1 MNIIVVSDTHMP
13 KKGKKLPFLLQE
25 EMKKADLVIH
35 AGDWQ
40 TPDIYEEFQKFGN
53 LYGVYGN
60 VDGEEMKRLVPRR
73 QLLNVEGYKIGVVH
87 GHGEKKTTEK
97 RAVAEF
103 EEDEV
108 DLIIFGHS
116 HLPLL
121 KFSKKTMLFNPGSA
135 ADKRRLPHYS
145 FGKITL
151 NQGITAQHIFYDSLD

>member
-1 MNIIVVSDTHMP
+1 QQ
-13 KKGKKLPFLLQE
+13 F
-25 EMKKADLVIH
+25 
-35 AGDWQ
+35 GD
-40 TPDIYEEFQKFGN
+40 

-60 VDGEEMKRLVPRR
+60 VDGEDMKRLVPRR

-97 RAVAEF
+97 RAAAEF
-103 EEDEV
+103 EEEDV

-135 ADKRRLPHYS
+135 TDKRRPPHYS

-151 NQGITAQHIFYDSLD
+151 NKGITAQHIFYDSLD

>member
-1 MNIIVVSDTHMP
+1 MEIVVVSDTHMP
-13 KKGKKLPFLLQE
+13 KKNKPMPDRLKQ

-40 TPDIYEEFQKFGN
+40 TPEVYEEFQQYGK
-53 LYGVYGN
+53 LIGVYGN
-60 VDGEEMKRLVPRR
+60 VDTDEIKQLVPRR
-73 QLLNVEGYKIGVVH
+73 QIISIQGFSIGIVH

-97 RAVAEF
+97 RVVEEF
-103 EEDEV
+103 DQEKV

-135 ADKRRLPHYS
+135 TDKRRLPYYS
-145 FGKITL
+145 FGKLTMGSEIL
-151 NQGITAQHIFYDSLD
+151 AKHIFYNSLL